1 MSNTQM
7 SDGRRTNPTNWKS
20 DLNRN
25 AHRVVLSGQP
35 IAMHCHHYNINLQK
49 TLEDA
54 LGQAGIDLLRR
65 SAEEAI
71 YRDFKAYLSK
81 YPMIRSVKSRLEMA
95 EILYQN
101 CGMGIIHFEKSGPDR
116 WRIVSPSSHHV
127 TGWLAK
133 HGRRN
138 TPGCHFSRGWI
149 AGVLAVIAQQ
159 RPEYYRVEE
168 LNCKMMRDE
177 TCIFQVAPRYLPVA
191 DLHRRNGSPKSSFM
205 SE

>member
-1 MSNTQM
+1 MS
-7 SDGRRTNPTNWKS
+7 RTGWKS
-20 DLNRN
+20 ELNRHE
-25 AHRVVLSGQP
+25 HRVVLSGQP

-54 LGQAGIDLLRR
+54 LGQAGVDLFFD
-65 SAEEAI
+65 SAEEAV
-71 YRDFKAYLSK
+71 YHDFNAYLSC

-95 EILYQN
+95 EVLYQN
-101 CGMGIIHFEKSGPDR
+101 CGMGIIHFEKTGPER

-138 TPGCHFSRGWI
+138 TPGCHFCRGWI
-149 AGVLAVIAQQ
+149 AGVLAVIAKQPVG
-159 RPEYYRVEE
+159 RYRVDE

-177 TCIFQVAPRYLPVA
+177 ACVFEVSPR
-191 DLHRRNGSPKSSFM
+191 
-205 SE
+205 